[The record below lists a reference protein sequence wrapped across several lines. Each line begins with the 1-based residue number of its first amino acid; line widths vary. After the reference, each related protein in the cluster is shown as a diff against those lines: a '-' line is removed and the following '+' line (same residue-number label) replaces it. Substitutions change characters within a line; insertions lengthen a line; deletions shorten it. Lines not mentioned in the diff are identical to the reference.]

1 MKALRFAVLSLGMV
15 AVPAI
20 VQAQSCIG
28 VPAGAGQYALE
39 AGLGVGEGF
48 KSYTGSLTAN
58 LSSPISLGVSGG
70 LTQPDEGGED
80 MTSVGVGAAY
90 ELAQLGRLSVCP
102 AVSASYSMMSSSVE
116 GVDFDLNQIA
126 VPVGLGFGTSLP
138 AGRMNVTLFAQPQFI
153 WYRTSA
159 SAGGES
165 ASETDNQFG
174 LNGGVRFG
182 TSSMFAGA
190 GMSITSAEESEPV
203 FSFGLGLVLGG
214 RR

>member
-1 MKALRFAVLSLGMV
+1 MKALRFAVLSFGVLAM
-15 AVPAI
+15 PAA

-80 MTSVGVGAAY
+80 MTTFGAGAAY

-102 AVSASYSMMSSSVE
+102 AVSASYSMMSSDIVGVE
-116 GVDFDLNQIA
+116 VDINQIA
-126 VPVGLGFGTSLP
+126 VPVGLGFGTTLP
-138 AGRMNVTLFAQPQFI
+138 AGAMNVTLFAMPQFI

-165 ASETDNQFG
+165 DSQTDNQFG

-190 GMSITSAEESEPV
+190 GMSITSADEAEPV
-203 FSFGLGLVLGG
+203 FSFGLGVVLGG